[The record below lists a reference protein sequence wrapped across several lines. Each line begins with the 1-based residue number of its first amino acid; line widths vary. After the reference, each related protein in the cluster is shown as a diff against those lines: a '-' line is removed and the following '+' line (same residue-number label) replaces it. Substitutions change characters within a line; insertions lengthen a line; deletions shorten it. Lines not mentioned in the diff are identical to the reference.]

1 MFDVGRRDCRDKSIQ
16 LLRRAS
22 NLSDVL
28 HIESPRPHQFP
39 RPRGVL
45 FCVLGQLTHPA
56 MAYKS
61 SFLPRLSLSRDVP
74 PLLPFHTSSGATNP
88 PLRAKCSEYDL
99 SELSPR
105 PDPYSS
111 PPPSHDPYADHP
123 DVRSDTENLDMA
135 SPSTP
140 TRPKSG
146 QRVLFAGPP
155 PPIVTSTLLYRDLEG
170 GKPAPVVNRQR
181 DRFSASQALGSVL
194 FSRGGGSSSARDRSP
209 QYEADSAWQS
219 FARREKALQRDAQ
232 NLLDVQAAGL
242 SAGLGRVPKGTPS
255 AASSDAAASDI
266 FSGSSRASS
275 AGRHSPRRDSQ
286 GHQQHPLSQS
296 RIDPPIRSNANGV
309 VMPVRQP
316 RAKPIGLRAA
326 RAGLGRTMSLLADLK
341 AEEDAKLEAAL
352 ASRKSAMVR
361 ARKMSTRRKG
371 LADELRALE
380 LDDEDPLAQELR
392 GLQGEHEDVCAQI
405 SELEERLALL
415 RTRRG
420 RLEDDLATL
429 TNRRDAGLSGYHGA
443 LREVD
448 AQIAALL
455 RRPPVLPLDVAALAA
470 ASGGA
475 VPDDASPGGLEFLR
489 LRPER
494 RTIGMATDWWT
505 KEVEILE
512 RRKSAVDRER
522 QALEEGVEVWR
533 QAVKLVSDFEA
544 GLRKHM
550 TADDKKVD
558 DGAEPDTLDPF
569 SLQLKKMQA
578 VIAGLEDLL
587 QTAERKSWN
596 LLICAI
602 GAELEAFREA
612 FTMLREALTWV
623 ETDEDTPRLARSAV
637 ETESTANRQRRDTQ
651 LGAKDGQEEEKE
663 DMSKGQGA
671 LLDLQDGHRL
681 DQASNTGS
689 SDQDAAAPEHAAVS
703 SGQAQQRHTDGDS
716 VPSLDRDD
724 SENEIPPEFL
734 MEHAT

>member
-1 MFDVGRRDCRDKSIQ
+1 
-16 LLRRAS
+16 
-22 NLSDVL
+22 
-28 HIESPRPHQFP
+28 
-39 RPRGVL
+39 
-45 FCVLGQLTHPA
+45 

-61 SFLPRLSLSRDVP
+61 SFFPRLGLSKDVP
-74 PLLPFHTSSGATNP
+74 PLLPFHTSSDATNP
-88 PLRAKCSEYDL
+88 PLRAKRSEYDM

-105 PDPYSS
+105 SDPYSS
-111 PPPSHDPYADHP
+111 PPASHEPYADHP
-123 DVRSDTENLDMA
+123 DARSDTENLDMA

-170 GKPAPVVNRQR
+170 GGPAPVVNRQR
-181 DRFSASQALGSVL
+181 DRFSASQAIGSVL

-255 AASSDAAASDI
+255 ATSSDAAASDI

-286 GHQQHPLSQS
+286 GHQHPLSQS
-296 RIDPPIRSNANGV
+296 RIDPPIRSNANGG
-309 VMPVRQP
+309 VMP
-316 RAKPIGLRAA
+316 
-326 RAGLGRTMSLLADLK
+326 
-341 AEEDAKLEAAL
+341 
-352 ASRKSAMVR
+352 
-361 ARKMSTRRKG
+361 
-371 LADELRALE
+371 LRALE

-405 SELEERLALL
+405 SELEERLAARCGPERLP
-415 RTRRG
+415 RT
-420 RLEDDLATL
+420 
-429 TNRRDAGLSGYHGA
+429 A
-443 LREVD
+443 LKEVD

-470 ASGGA
+470 ASGGTI
-475 VPDDASPGGLEFLR
+475 PDDASPGGLEFLR
-489 LRPER
+489 LHPER
-494 RTIGMATDWWT
+494 RTIGMATDWWS

-512 RRKSAVDRER
+512 QRKSAVDRER

-550 TADDKKVD
+550 TVDDKKVD
-558 DGAEPDTLDPF
+558 NGAEPDAPDPF

-578 VIAGLEDLL
+578 VIAGLDDLL
-587 QTAERKSWN
+587 QTVERKGWN

-612 FTMLREALTWV
+612 FVMLREALTWV

-637 ETESTANRQRRDTQ
+637 ETESTANRQKRDTQ
-651 LGAKDGQEEEKE
+651 VGEKDGQEEAKE
-663 DMSKGQGA
+663 DEGKGHGA
-671 LLDLQDGHRL
+671 LLDLQDNHRL
-681 DQASNTGS
+681 DQANDTGN
-689 SDQDAAAPEHAAVS
+689 SDKDAAAAHAHAAIRG
-703 SGQAQQRHTDGDS
+703 GQAQQRHTDGDS